1 MYFVFI
7 ALYDVRI
14 DDSSCDE
21 ENKKKRKLE
30 FEGRIGKKISNRV
43 DYHLRKKK
51 ARLLTENPT
60 LQAGEEK

>member
-51 ARLLTENPT
+51 ST
-60 LQAGEEK
+60 LVN